1 MTHISWLLS
10 QPCATAKSLQL
21 CPTLCD
27 PVDSSPLG
35 SPIPGMLW
43 ARRLEWVAISSSN
56 AWKWKVKVK
65 LLSRVR
71 LCDSMDCSLPS
82 SFIHGIF
89 QARVPESQPCSTSQ
103 LTIILPKIIS
113 QISTCMWI
121 PVSALLL
128 GEPSLTQL
136 WKTKQRLRSC
146 SKLEVR
152 RHTGARE
159 RHGLGSN
166 PRWWWGWG
174 ATNGTVRRISKI
186 WL

>member
-1 MTHISWLLS
+1 MRPRRQQPIRLPHPWDALGKKTGVGCHFLL
-10 QPCATAKSLQL
+10 QCMKMKSESEVAQS
-21 CPTLCD
+21 CPT
-27 PVDSSPLG
+27 
-35 SPIPGMLW
+35 
-43 ARRLEWVAISSSN
+43 
-56 AWKWKVKVK
+56 
-65 LLSRVR
+65 